1 MHSLYHALLVQ
12 HSRQLTSVR
21 CAPQTIAQLH
31 RYFEDVVLEN
41 NLAALVIESLPLVK
55 ERSLRDLARVREVG
69 RAAKRAFFF
78 VSPNDALNELP
89 LKMSEQD
96 REPVLLKR
104 SETDENNELFV
115 VIADSR
121 FSVLLASVR
130 CTEQDGT
137 QGIGD
142 EVIWSFEP
150 DIVYSALEY
159 LMARVTAERPFQST
173 IFASAVKSSMPKA
186 TSLQLTVSVTTK
198 LARLLQEQAGREI
211 AINRIATAIRN
222 SFEIKDIL
230 QTTVNEVGRALNTQ
244 HCALR
249 MEPYAEFEALT
260 SCYYRDGQESENA
273 EGDEIMGDLD
283 AYSVR
288 LAKSLNNYVV
298 DGRGSTDSQ
307 GQGTRPLAAVP
318 LIYQDRITGTLLV
331 RSDDPARIWQEN
343 EILLLRTV
351 ADQVTI
357 AVNHARLFVQTKQQ
371 ALTDG
376 LTGCFNRRSFE
387 LQLERDLQLATRS
400 RQPLSLIML
409 DVDHFK
415 RVNDSFGH
423 DTGDVALR
431 MLADSLREG
440 RRGEDMAARY
450 GGEEFAVIL
459 PQADAAGALVAA
471 ERLRMSIEA
480 LEIPRIG
487 HLTVSIGVATFPTQA
502 SSRDSLVSAADRGLY
517 EAKRTGRNRVCGPP
531 DTSTVTDEPITF
543 AEMEDSAPT
552 EIIAPVPTVL
562 A

>member
-1 MHSLYHALLVQ
+1 MHSLYHALLIQ

-41 NLAALVIESLPLVK
+41 NLAALVIESLPLMK

-89 LKMSEQD
+89 LRMSEQD

-104 SETDENNELFV
+104 SESEENEELFV

-130 CTEQDGT
+130 CNEQDGT
-137 QGIGD
+137 QSSGD

-222 SFEIKDIL
+222 SLEINDIL
-230 QTTVNEVGRALNTQ
+230 QTTVDEVGRALNTQ

-249 MEPYAEFEALT
+249 MEAHAEFDALT
-260 SCYYRDGQESENA
+260 NCYFRDGEESENA
-273 EGDEIMGDLD
+273 EATEMMGDLD

-288 LAKSLNNYVV
+288 LAKS
-298 DGRGSTDSQ
+298 RTQ
-307 GQGTRPLAAVP
+307 
-318 LIYQDRITGTLLV
+318 
-331 RSDDPARIWQEN
+331 
-343 EILLLRTV
+343 LR
-351 ADQVTI
+351 
-357 AVNHARLFVQTKQQ
+357 R
-371 ALTDG
+371 
-376 LTGCFNRRSFE
+376 
-387 LQLERDLQLATRS
+387 
-400 RQPLSLIML
+400 
-409 DVDHFK
+409 
-415 RVNDSFGH
+415 
-423 DTGDVALR
+423 
-431 MLADSLREG
+431 
-440 RRGEDMAARY
+440 
-450 GGEEFAVIL
+450 
-459 PQADAAGALVAA
+459 
-471 ERLRMSIEA
+471 
-480 LEIPRIG
+480 
-487 HLTVSIGVATFPTQA
+487 
-502 SSRDSLVSAADRGLY
+502 
-517 EAKRTGRNRVCGPP
+517 
-531 DTSTVTDEPITF
+531 
-543 AEMEDSAPT
+543 
-552 EIIAPVPTVL
+552 
-562 A
+562 